1 MTKRTEQEYD
11 FMEGGKHRNKR
22 EVHSLKTA
30 FLRKPYQYTS
40 AETKDDTQEKLHE
53 YDFLL

>member
-1 MTKRTEQEYD
+1 MKRTEQEYD

-22 EVHSLKTA
+22 EVHSLKAA

-53 YDFLL
+53 YDYLL